1 MQFGFCAMA
10 NIDEIGFYSHAEALG
25 YDSVWVA
32 DSQHLFSDVYAVL
45 ALAARQTSRI
55 RLGPG
60 TAICGTR
67 IPAVHAAAMATL
79 NRMAPGR
86 VFLGIGTGN
95 TAMRT
100 MGQRPMTMRAFG
112 EYLRVLSGLLRGE
125 VVDYT
130 FNGVTKPIR
139 MLMHEFQYMNLE
151 PRIPLYVS
159 GFGPR
164 AMGLAGEHG
173 DGLVFAIPPR
183 GVPVAEAMANVRQGA
198 ARVGRDLTGYHNAAL
213 VNVVL
218 LEPGERADSDRVK
231 AMVGP
236 NVMASVYYFYDTV
249 HERGGEPPPFLRRIW
264 EPYCALVAE
273 TPPEH
278 RHFRTHEYHYT
289 RLHEGEYALI
299 DEQLIR
305 DTCLVGTA
313 EELIAQFR
321 QLEADGL
328 RELIIATGNEH
339 KWRLAADVMNQVIR
353 RL

>member
-1 MQFGFCAMA
+1 MAGKAWRCFVVGLGLWTNLVCAQEPPSA
-10 NIDEIGFYSHAEALG
+10 VGPLLKLYRSGKLPAE
-25 YDSVWVA
+25 
-32 DSQHLFSDVYAVL
+32 
-45 ALAARQTSRI
+45 RQ
-55 RLGPG
+55 
-60 TAICGTR
+60 
-67 IPAVHAAAMATL
+67 PAVIEMICT
-79 NRMAPGR
+79 R
-86 VFLGIGTGN
+86 GN
-95 TAMRT
+95 
-100 MGQRPMTMRAFG
+100 
-112 EYLRVLSGLLRGE
+112 EHDLRVVLDKLL
-125 VVDYT
+125 D
-130 FNGVTKPIR
+130 P
-139 MLMHEFQYMNLE
+139 
-151 PRIPLYVS
+151 
-159 GFGPR
+159 
-164 AMGLAGEHG
+164 MGMAAG
-173 DGLVFAIPPR
+173 A
-183 GVPVAEAMANVRQGA
+183 
-198 ARVGRDLTGYHNAAL
+198 
-213 VNVVL
+213 
-218 LEPGERADSDRVK
+218 RVK

-264 EPYCALVAE
+264 GPYCALVAE